1 MASHLPKDD
10 SVIHWLMTNDLVP
23 WIGQVLNSNFASS
36 IIGALAGAFFGAL
49 AATRFAAR
57 QETHRLKLTELRRNN
72 AAVVLS
78 TSIAN
83 HSLSFKKQ
91 LVKPLVDNFL
101 ADRKRYEEFLGAAAA
116 GRATGPFELQYDYRS
131 LTFFKHEAD
140 ELRSLL
146 VNDITADPKVI
157 MAAMQLWQSL
167 HSLEKVVEQR
177 AKEMERLQSMKGSAS
192 EDEIAHAY
200 FGLPTKAGHVDER
213 YSDTVVAMGELLDS
227 AIFFS
232 THIAEKLSGRGR
244 EIAGELGK
252 KAEKPVTWTFRK
264 LEDPTLLPDAKEFED
279 WV

>member
-78 TSIAN
+78 TSITN

-146 VNDITADPKVI
+146 VNDITADP
-157 MAAMQLWQSL
+157 
-167 HSLEKVVEQR
+167 
-177 AKEMERLQSMKGSAS
+177 
-192 EDEIAHAY
+192 
-200 FGLPTKAGHVDER
+200 
-213 YSDTVVAMGELLDS
+213 
-227 AIFFS
+227 
-232 THIAEKLSGRGR
+232 
-244 EIAGELGK
+244 
-252 KAEKPVTWTFRK
+252 
-264 LEDPTLLPDAKEFED
+264 
-279 WV
+279 